1 MNLSAKD
8 KRALMLLAVS
18 AIFSLAFYLWPES
31 SPVVVGPSTG
41 GTGSPENRLAKLRET
56 ASTLP
61 TKEKIAKDLTAQLAE
76 QEKGLL
82 AADTAPQAQALLLQ
96 ILGRLAASNGVQVR
110 ATELVTVDSLN
121 DSYARVVAGIQ
132 AECRI
137 EQFINLLSDISRQ
150 PEALATYSINIDAT
164 NTKEK
169 TIRVRLVVAGVA
181 AKKLLPEKKG
191 NQ

>member
-1 MNLSAKD
+1 M
-8 KRALMLLAVS
+8 
-18 AIFSLAFYLWPES
+18 
-31 SPVVVGPSTG
+31 
-41 GTGSPENRLAKLRET
+41 
-56 ASTLP
+56 
-61 TKEKIAKDLTAQLAE
+61 
-76 QEKGLL
+76 
-82 AADTAPQAQALLLQ
+82 
-96 ILGRLAASNGVQVR
+96 
-110 ATELVTVDSLN
+110 DSLS

-191 NQ
+191 NL